1 MIRRSWGAVKRAA
14 PVLLDT
20 AGFVSV
26 TAGVYLV
33 EGAWLALI
41 VAGVLLVVAGYRAQ
55 S

>member
-1 MIRRSWGAVKRAA
+1 MKRLKDWA

-20 AGFVSV
+20 VGFVSV

-33 EGAWLALI
+33 AGAWLALI
-41 VAGVLLVVAGYRAQ
+41 IAGVLLVFAGYRAQ

>member
-1 MIRRSWGAVKRAA
+1 MKRLKDWA
-14 PVLLDT
+14 PVLLDV

-41 VAGVLLVVAGYRAQ
+41 VAGVLLVLAGYRAQ
-55 S
+55 T

>member
-1 MIRRSWGAVKRAA
+1 MKRLKSAA
-14 PVLLDT
+14 PVLLDI

-33 EGAWLALI
+33 LGAGLALI
-41 VAGVLLVVAGYRAQ
+41 IGGLLLVVAGYRAQ